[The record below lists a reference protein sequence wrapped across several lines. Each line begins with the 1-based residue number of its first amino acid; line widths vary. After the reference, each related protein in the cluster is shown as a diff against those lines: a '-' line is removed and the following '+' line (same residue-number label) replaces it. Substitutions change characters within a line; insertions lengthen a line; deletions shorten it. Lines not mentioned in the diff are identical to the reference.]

1 MKRDE
6 LDLLIK
12 NGFLQSEPD
21 EALTAE
27 ELSNL
32 VNQGFLE
39 ELPNH
44 FFTFHNNLTWE
55 VIYETLLYAERRL
68 LHSIIARHIEKYNSN
83 NLEAVADILLYHFEK
98 ARDYPKCI
106 HYGAKAGERA
116 SAMFAID
123 DAILFYSRS
132 LTALDNINKDSPTD
146 RSLLL
151 EHIGDVQESHGDHK
165 KAIDTYLLALKAWS
179 TVSNSSDRK
188 PKFVHWK
195 LKPSTHQSFLLRKI
209 AMSLEHDSE
218 YDKSLQ
224 WLEKSEQ
231 SLPNRPGRIASL
243 IAATRSAT
251 LYRKGEF
258 EQAITWGKHALK
270 KAKRSTRKEDEA
282 YAHNM
287 IANSCLQLGLLK
299 DAVKHLE
306 NAESICV
313 DIEDFPG
320 IATASNNLGDCYYHL
335 GDLNTAVTHYNR
347 ALTSDEQM
355 HNQSGITMGHFNLG
369 NILVDIGD
377 LGKATYHLDNVIQ
390 SYNEGKCRRD
400 LAAATYMT
408 LSKCKRIQKQLP
420 SAHDAIKEALQ
431 ILSIDDQSRISDHA
445 NLQHAEILIAQGNV
459 TTAKNIAS
467 KILKYAKEQK
477 VVLLEI
483 VAERVLG
490 IAYKSELN
498 FEKSLAHLKKSITLS
513 KDIESEHEEAL
524 SIVAYTAALI
534 DSKRVAPSDDKLIK
548 RAIEI
553 LTKIGAKL
561 DLAEAK
567 RLYSQLA

>member
-12 NGFLQSEPD
+12 NGFLQTEPD

-27 ELSNL
+27 ELNNL
-32 VNQGFLE
+32 VRQGFLE

-68 LHSIIARHIEKYNSN
+68 LHNIIARHIEKHNSN
-83 NLEAVADILLYHFEK
+83 NLEAIADILLYHFEK

-106 HYGAKAGERA
+106 YYGAKAGERA

-132 LTALDNINKDSPTD
+132 LTALDHIKRNSPTD

-151 EHIGDVQESHGDHK
+151 EHIGDVQESYGDHK
-165 KAIDTYLLALKAWS
+165 KAIESYHLALKAWS
-179 TVSNSSDRK
+179 TVSNSRDRK
-188 PKFVHWK
+188 PRFVHWK
-195 LKPSTHQSFLLRKI
+195 LKPSTHESFLTRKI

-218 YDKSLQ
+218 YDKSLK

-231 SLPNRPGRIASL
+231 LLPSRPGRIASL

-251 LYRKGEF
+251 LYRKGDF
-258 EQAITWGKHALK
+258 EQAITWGKQALK

-299 DAVKHLE
+299 EAVNHLE
-306 NAESICV
+306 NAETICV
-313 DIEDFPG
+313 DIQDFPG

-335 GDLNTAVTHYNR
+335 GDLNTAVTHYKR
-347 ALTSDEQM
+347 ALISDEQM
-355 HNQSGITMGHFNLG
+355 HNQSGIIMGHFNLG

-377 LGKATYHLDNVIQ
+377 LEKASFHLKTVIQ
-390 SYNEGKCRRD
+390 AYNEGKCRRD

-408 LSKCKRIQKQLP
+408 LSKCKRIQKQL
-420 SAHDAIKEALQ
+420 SDAHDAIQETQ
-431 ILSIDDQSRISDHA
+431 RILRIDDQSRISDHA
-445 NLQHAEILIAQGNV
+445 NLQYAEVLIAQGN
-459 TTAKNIAS
+459 ASPARKIAA
-467 KILKYAKEQK
+467 KILKEAKKQK
-477 VVLLEI
+477 VIQLEI

-490 IAYKSELN
+490 IAYKCESN
-498 FEKSLAHLKKSITLS
+498 FDKSIIHLKNSIELS
-513 KDIESEHEEAL
+513 KDIKSEHEEAL
-524 SIVAYTAALI
+524 SIVAYTAVLI
-534 DSKRVAPSDDKLIK
+534 ESKKAVPTDSKLIK

-553 LTKIGAKL
+553 LSKIGANL

-567 RLYSQLA
+567 RLASQLH